1 MRHNNLPLSILTV
14 EDVMTEHVLTLDQDL
29 PLRDAAHRLRAAHV
43 TGAPVVD
50 TKGRCVGVLSAT
62 DFLRRADAD
71 EETNTGRVRVPVC
84 VCSDWQ
90 MVERECQHADIVRH
104 QMHTNVVLVRPELSV
119 AELAHRKLSAR
130 AHRAVVVEEGNRP
143 VGVVSA
149 TDVLAA
155 VAFAG
160 GCTEEFEDEIHCAV

>member
-14 EDVMTEHVLTLDQDL
+14 ADVMTEQVLTLDQDL
-29 PLRDAAHRLRAAHV
+29 SLHDAAHRLRTAHV

-50 TKGRCVGVLSAT
+50 VAGRCVGVLSAT

-71 EETNTGRVRVPVC
+71 KEPTTGRVRVPVC

-90 MVERECQHADIVRH
+90 MVERECRPADIVRH
-104 QMHTNVVLVRPELSV
+104 QMHTNVVLVRPELPIT
-119 AELAHRKLSAR
+119 ELARRMLVAR
-130 AHRAVVVEEGNRP
+130 AHRAVVVDEDNRP
-143 VGVVSA
+143 VGMVSA

-160 GCTEEFEDEIHCAV
+160 TGAEVFEDEIDCAV